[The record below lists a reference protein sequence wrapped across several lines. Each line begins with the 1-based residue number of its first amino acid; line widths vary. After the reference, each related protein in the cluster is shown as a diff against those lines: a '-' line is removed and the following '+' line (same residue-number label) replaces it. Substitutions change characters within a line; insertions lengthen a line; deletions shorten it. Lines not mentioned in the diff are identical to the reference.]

1 MIACIN
7 LQGEDRGGVQAI
19 RRGCGRAMKPTN
31 VLLLDL
37 NPACDLGP
45 KLRGILE
52 SASDINIHHQKEAIK
67 TIETNSRWADAMTRI
82 VSMVKP
88 AVIFVVSPD
97 AILRPIVSLLES
109 LNRWLPRP
117 PVVPVSD
124 SGSRDALMEA
134 INRGADDFI
143 TPPLDPIEIHL
154 RLHKLIEQ
162 TCQGETLAHSLLS
175 GSGEKLSSR
184 ENHTKPLI
192 GQSESFLAAVR
203 KLPNIAISDDTV
215 LISGETGT
223 GKEVC
228 ARLIHRISTRAAG
241 NFVPVNCGA
250 FPEHLLESE
259 LFGHERGA
267 FTGAVASNIG
277 LIREAEGG
285 TLFLDEL
292 DSLPLLAQ
300 SKLLRFLQEKEY
312 RPVGSTKIRI
322 ADVRV
327 IASTNVNLDE
337 AVQRGII
344 RRDLYY
350 RLTTFQ
356 VKLPPLRERT
366 EDIRVLAAHFLA
378 RTANRLR
385 RNVNGFSSDAMYK
398 LCLYEWPGNVRELE
412 SVVTRAVTLAER
424 SLIRAHNLSLPDLE
438 KKSYQE
444 RKDDFVRDWERREI
458 IALLVAHDGNVSRA
472 ASAARMDQRVM
483 RERIRKLGVDPD
495 NYRPKGYDV
504 TNE

>member
-1 MIACIN
+1 MSFNAP
-7 LQGEDRGGVQAI
+7 
-19 RRGCGRAMKPTN
+19 RRECGSAMKPTN

-52 SASDINIHHQKEAIK
+52 SSSDINIHHQKESVK
-67 TIETNSRWADAMTRI
+67 TSDTNSRWADAMTRI
-82 VSMVKP
+82 VSIVKP
-88 AVIFVVSPD
+88 AVIFVVSPGNV
-97 AILRPIVSLLES
+97 LRPVASLFES

-124 SGSRDALMEA
+124 TGSRDELMEA
-134 INRGADDFI
+134 IKQGADDFI
-143 TPPLDPIEIHL
+143 TPPLDPVEIHL
-154 RLHKLIEQ
+154 RLQKLLDQ
-162 TCQGETLAHSLLS
+162 TCGGETLAHNLQARLD
-175 GSGEKLSSR
+175 EKSSMR
-184 ENHTKPLI
+184 ENHAKPLI
-192 GQSESFLAAVR
+192 GRSESFLAAVR

-228 ARLIHRISTRAAG
+228 ARFIHKVSPRAASG
-241 NFVPVNCGA
+241 FVPVNCGA

-292 DSLPLLAQ
+292 DSLPLPAQ

-312 RPVGSTKIRI
+312 RPVGSTRTRI

-327 IASTNVNLDE
+327 IAATNINLNE
-337 AVQRGII
+337 ALQQGRI

-350 RLTTFQ
+350 RLTTFE
-356 VKLPPLRERT
+356 VNLPPLRERT

-378 RTANRLR
+378 RTANKLR
-385 RNVNGFSSDAMYK
+385 KHVNGFSSDALLK
-398 LCLYEWPGNVRELE
+398 LCLYDWPGNVRELE
-412 SVVTRAVTLAER
+412 SVVTRAVTLSEQA
-424 SLIRAHNLSLPDLE
+424 LIRVHDLSLPELSP
-438 KKSYQE
+438 KSYQE
-444 RKDDFVRDWERREI
+444 RKDDFVREWERREV
-458 IALLVAHDGNVSRA
+458 IALLVAHDGNVCRAA
-472 ASAARMDQRVM
+472 ASAMMDPRVM
-483 RERIRKLGVDPD
+483 RERIRKLGIDPD
-495 NYRPKGYDV
+495 DYRPKGYDGS
-504 TNE
+504 NE

>member
-1 MIACIN
+1 
-7 LQGEDRGGVQAI
+7 
-19 RRGCGRAMKPTN
+19 MKPAN

-37 NPACDLGP
+37 SPGCDLGP

-52 SASDINIHHQKEAIK
+52 SSSDINIHHQKEAIK
-67 TIETNSRWADAMTRI
+67 TSEPTSRWGAAVARI

-88 AVIFVVSPD
+88 AVIFVVSTD
-97 AILRPIVSLLES
+97 NVLKPIVSLFES
-109 LNRWLPRP
+109 LNGWRPRP

-124 SGSRDALMEA
+124 SGSREALMEA
-134 INRGADDFI
+134 IKRGADDFI
-143 TPPLDPIEIHL
+143 TPPLDPDEIHL
-154 RLHKLIEQ
+154 RLHKLLDQ
-162 TCQGETLAHSLLS
+162 TCDGETLAHNLLS
-175 GSGEKLSSR
+175 EPGEKFSSR
-184 ENHTKPLI
+184 ENHTKPMI
-192 GQSESFLAAVR
+192 GQSEAFLDAVR

-228 ARLIHRISTRAAG
+228 ARLIHRISERGPG

-267 FTGAVASNIG
+267 FTGAVASNSG

-292 DSLPLLAQ
+292 DSLPLTAQ

-312 RPVGSTKIRI
+312 RPVGSSKVRI

-327 IASTNVNLDE
+327 IASTNVDLYE
-337 AVQRGII
+337 AVHRGII

-350 RLTTFQ
+350 RLTTFE
-356 VKLPPLRERT
+356 VNLPPLRERT
-366 EDIRVLAAHFLA
+366 EDVRVLAAHFLA

-385 RNVNGFSSDAMYK
+385 KNVNGFSSDAMYK

-424 SLIRAHNLSLPDLE
+424 SLIRAHDLSLPNLG

-444 RKDDFVRDWERREI
+444 RKDDFVRGWERREI
-458 IALLVAHDGNVSRA
+458 IALLVAHDGNVCRA
-472 ASAARMDQRVM
+472 ATTAMMDQRVM
-483 RERIRKLGVDPD
+483 RERIRKLDIDPD
-495 NYRPKGYDV
+495 NYRPKGYDDS
-504 TNE
+504 NE

>member
-1 MIACIN
+1 
-7 LQGEDRGGVQAI
+7 
-19 RRGCGRAMKPTN
+19 MKPTN

-37 NPACDLGP
+37 DPACDLGP

-52 SASDINIHHQKEAIK
+52 SASDINIHHRKEAVK
-67 TIETNSRWADAMTRI
+67 NNETNSRWAEAMTRI

-88 AVIFVVSPD
+88 AVIFVVSPGN
-97 AILRPIVSLLES
+97 ALRPIVSLFES

-124 SGSRDALMEA
+124 TGSREELMEA
-134 INRGADDFI
+134 IKQGADDFI

-154 RLHKLIEQ
+154 RLHKLLDQ
-162 TCQGETLAHSLLS
+162 TCGGETLAHNLQSRL
-175 GSGEKLSSR
+175 GEKPSSR
-184 ENHTKPLI
+184 ENHTMPLI
-192 GQSESFLAAVR
+192 GQSSSFLSAVR
-203 KLPNIAISDDTV
+203 KLPNIAISDETV

-228 ARLIHRISTRAAG
+228 ARFIHRISARGAG
-241 NFVPVNCGA
+241 NFVAVNCGA
-250 FPEHLLESE
+250 FPEHLIESE

-267 FTGAVASNIG
+267 FTGAVSSNSG
-277 LIREAEGG
+277 LIHEAEGG

-292 DSLPLLAQ
+292 DSLPLPAQ

-312 RPVGSTKIRI
+312 RPVGSTKTRI

-327 IASTNVNLDE
+327 VAATNVNLDE
-337 AVQRGII
+337 AVQRGRI

-356 VKLPPLRERT
+356 VDLPPLRERT
-366 EDIRVLAAHFLA
+366 EDIRMLAAHFLA

-385 RNVNGFSSDAMYK
+385 KNVNGFSSDALHK

-412 SVVTRAVTLAER
+412 SVVTRAVTLTDR
-424 SLIRAHNLSLPDLE
+424 SIIHGHDLSLPNFG

-444 RKDDFVRDWERREI
+444 RKDDFVREWERREI
-458 IALLVAHDGNVSRA
+458 IALLIAHDGNVCRA
-472 ASAARMDQRVM
+472 AATAMMDPRVM
-483 RERIRKLGVDPD
+483 RERIRKLGIDPD
-495 NYRPKGYDV
+495 DYRPGGYGHDSD
-504 TNE
+504 E

>member
-1 MIACIN
+1 
-7 LQGEDRGGVQAI
+7 
-19 RRGCGRAMKPTN
+19 MKPTN

-37 NPACDLGP
+37 DPACDLGP

-52 SASDINIHHQKEAIK
+52 SASDINIHHRKEAVN
-67 TIETNSRWADAMTRI
+67 TNETNSRWAEAMTRI

-88 AVIFVVSPD
+88 AVIFVVSRGN
-97 AILRPIVSLLES
+97 ALRPIVSLFES

-124 SGSRDALMEA
+124 TNSREELMEA
-134 INRGADDFI
+134 IKQGADDFI

-154 RLHKLIEQ
+154 RLQKLLDQ
-162 TCQGETLAHSLLS
+162 TCGGETLAHSLQSRL
-175 GSGEKLSSR
+175 GGKLSSR
-184 ENHTKPLI
+184 EKPTTPLI
-192 GQSESFLAAVR
+192 GQSDSFLAAVR

-228 ARLIHRISTRAAG
+228 ARFIHRISDRGPG

-267 FTGAVASNIG
+267 FTGAVSSNSG
-277 LIREAEGG
+277 LIHEAEGG

-292 DSLPLLAQ
+292 DSLPLPAQ

-312 RPVGSTKIRI
+312 RPVGSTKTRI

-327 IASTNVNLDE
+327 IAATNVDLDE
-337 AVQRGII
+337 AVQRGRI

-356 VKLPPLRERT
+356 VDLPPLRERI
-366 EDIRVLAAHFLA
+366 EDIRMLAAHFLA

-385 RNVNGFSSDAMYK
+385 KNVNGFSSDALYK

-412 SVVTRAVTLAER
+412 SVVTRAVALTDR
-424 SLIRAHNLSLPDLE
+424 SVIHGQDLSLPNAA
-438 KKSYQE
+438 KRSYQD
-444 RKDDFVRDWERREI
+444 RKDDFVREWERREI
-458 IALLVAHDGNVSRA
+458 TALLIAHDGNVCRA
-472 ASAARMDQRVM
+472 AATAVMDPRVM
-483 RERIRKLGVDPD
+483 RERIRKLSIDPD
-495 NYRPKGYDV
+495 DYRPKGYND
-504 TNE
+504 ESFE